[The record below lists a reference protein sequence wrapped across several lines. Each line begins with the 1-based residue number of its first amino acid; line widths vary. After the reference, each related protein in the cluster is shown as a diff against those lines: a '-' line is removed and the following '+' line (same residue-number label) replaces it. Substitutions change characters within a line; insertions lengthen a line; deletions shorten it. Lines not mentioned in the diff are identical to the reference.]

1 MYKGMAENVLKM
13 GRRFSSVLG
22 RSFTCRFP
30 LCLSHYS
37 ILFLGIFKLFTV
49 ANKMNKKMVESFLKT
64 CVTLLQSN
72 YILYVFSKC
81 RICSEV
87 LFLIR
92 EM

>member
-1 MYKGMAENVLKM
+1 
-13 GRRFSSVLG
+13 
-22 RSFTCRFP
+22 
-30 LCLSHYS
+30 
-37 ILFLGIFKLFTV
+37 
-49 ANKMNKKMVESFLKT
+49 MVESFLKT